1 MYWFGE
7 FRDQSK
13 IFDQE
18 TWLNVSELSQD
29 FSQIPLNDILETLH
43 AFGESCHL
51 GSSFFEKSF
60 NILKEQ
66 NSFSEDE
73 IRKSLLLIPE
83 IFHIDNLKNR
93 IEAELGI
100 GVMDEFKKI
109 DGSFAKMKAY
119 PVGIISHIT
128 AGNVFLSA
136 IDSLVMGLITKN
148 LNIVKLSSSNQHFPM
163 FLAQELKTFDVKK
176 IVANKFA
183 MLTWKGGDEQIENVI
198 KSHSQLIIAWGGEEM
213 IKNYRLNLPL
223 RTKLLE
229 MGPKFSFQLITL
241 KGLEGRNL
249 EKVAEKIVADI
260 LPWNQR
266 ACSAPQNLFIEEGID
281 TSSLLEEIDRV
292 LKVSPKRD
300 GTQKDEFVE
309 IHKEYYR
316 SLYSTLMGKG
326 DFVAGE
332 DYLVHLEENEFPR
345 PSALNRTL
353 IVKKF
358 KNIQELCRKLKT
370 IDYYLQTCSYLVSD
384 EEKKRIFDFLSW
396 SGVKRFSPI
405 GTSSLGMNGTPH
417 DGRFVLGDLVH
428 FVVDETQV
436 VDYGE
441 SYQRND
447 SSLLKNEF
455 ESSTHPHGY
464 IFSSG
469 GTTGEP
475 KYVHFS
481 NEEFSY
487 VSDMLAVNLRRQGV
501 ASGEMVA
508 NLFVAG
514 NLWSSF
520 LAMDRALE
528 KLGAISLA
536 IGGQAPVDNVI
547 NYLMKFRPRVIM
559 GIPSLLVLVA
569 QRMKQ
574 QGLHL
579 KIDKLFYAGE
589 RLFEGRIQLFREVW
603 GVEYFGSAGY
613 ASVDA
618 GVIGYQCQHS
628 QAGEHHLFSQLVK
641 LQVINEEAVV
651 TPIYRDTLNLKNYHT
666 GDAVELIHTPC
677 RCGSADQKF
686 KLLGRTDDLIQ
697 IWSARIRLLEIE
709 TVLARFS
716 LHTYRLEISESS
728 GVEKLT
734 IEIESDDEIKDFD
747 LALYEL
753 NDDLKTSI
761 SFDQFQAR
769 LTIKWKGPG
778 TIQRNERT
786 GKISITKDLRY

>member
-1 MYWFGE
+1 MYWFGD
-7 FRDQSK
+7 FKDQSK
-13 IFDQE
+13 IYDQE
-18 TWLNVSELSQD
+18 TWSSLDELSQAY
-29 FSQIPLNDILETLH
+29 SQTSLNDILEVLH
-43 AFGESCHL
+43 AFGQSCSL
-51 GSSFFEKSF
+51 GSSFFEESF
-60 NILKEQ
+60 NFLREQ
-66 NSFSEDE
+66 NSFSDDE

-83 IFHIDNLKNR
+83 IFHIDNLKVR
-93 IEAELGI
+93 IEAELGM
-100 GVMDEFKKI
+100 GVLDGFKKI
-109 DGSFAKMKAY
+109 DRSFAKMKAF
-119 PVGIISHIT
+119 PVGIIAHIT

-163 FLAQELKTFDVKK
+163 YLAQELKKFDAQGV
-176 IVANKFA
+176 VANKFA
-183 MLTWKGGDEQIENVI
+183 MLTWKGGDEKIEDIV
-198 KSHSQLIIAWGGEEM
+198 KSRSQLIIAWGGEEM
-213 IKNYRLNLPL
+213 IKSYRRNLPL
-223 RTKLLE
+223 KTKLLE
-229 MGPKFSFQLITL
+229 MGPKFSFQLITQE
-241 KGLEGRNL
+241 GLQDKDL
-249 EKVAEKIVADI
+249 DKVAEKIVADI

-266 ACSAPQNLFIEEGID
+266 ACSAPQNLFIQEGID
-281 TSSLLEEIDRV
+281 ARNLLEVMERV
-292 LKVSPKRD
+292 FKASPRRD
-300 GTQKDEFVE
+300 GTQSDEFVE

-316 SLYSTLMGKG
+316 SLYSSLMGEG
-326 DFVAGE
+326 EFITGE
-332 DYLVHLEENEFPR
+332 DYLVHLEKSEFPR

-358 KNIQELCRKLKT
+358 ESVQDLCKKLKS
-370 IDYYLQTCSYLVSD
+370 IDYYLQTCSYIVSD
-384 EEKKRIFDFLSW
+384 NEKSQVLDLLSW
-396 SGVKRFSPI
+396 AGVKRFAPV
-405 GTSSLGMNGTPH
+405 GTSGIGMNGTPH
-417 DGRFVLGDLVH
+417 DGRFVLADLVH
-428 FVVDETQV
+428 FVVDETQI

-447 SSLLKNEF
+447 SSLLKSEF
-455 ESSTHPHGY
+455 DSRPHPHGH

-487 VSDMLAVNLRRQGV
+487 VSDMLAINLGKQGV
-501 ASGEMVA
+501 RAGEVVA

-528 KLGAISLA
+528 KIGAVSLP

-547 NYLMKFRPRVIM
+547 NYLMKFRPKVIM

-569 QRMKQ
+569 ERMKQ
-574 QGLHL
+574 QGLSL

-589 RLFEGRIQLFREVW
+589 RLFEGRVQLFREVW
-603 GVEYFGSAGY
+603 DVDYFGSAGY

-628 QAGEHHLFSQLVK
+628 GPGEHHLFSRLVK
-641 LQVINEEAVV
+641 LEVINGEAVV
-651 TPIYRDTLNLKNYHT
+651 TPEYRNTLNLKNYHT
-666 GDAVELIHTPC
+666 GDAVELIHTNCP
-677 RCGSADQKF
+677 CGSQDQKF

-716 LHTYRLEISESS
+716 LHTYRLEISESE
-728 GVEKLT
+728 GIENLT
-734 IEIESDDEIKDFD
+734 IEIESEHEIKDFD
-747 LALYEL
+747 FALYEL
-753 NDDLKTSI
+753 NDDLKTSL
-761 SFDQFQAR
+761 SFEQFQAR
-769 LTIKWKGPG
+769 LTIKWKRPG

-786 GKISITKDLRY
+786 GKISVTKDLRY

>member
-1 MYWFGE
+1 MYWFGDDK
-7 FRDQSK
+7 DQST
-13 IFDQE
+13 IYDQE
-18 TWLNVSELSQD
+18 IWAGLSELSQEY
-29 FSQIPLNDILETLH
+29 SQTSLNDILETLH
-43 AFGESCHL
+43 AFGQSCRL
-51 GSSFFEKSF
+51 GSSFFEESF
-60 NILKEQ
+60 NILKKQ

-73 IRKSLLLIPE
+73 ITKSLLLIPE
-83 IFHIDNLKNR
+83 IFNVDNLKVR
-93 IEAELGI
+93 IKAELRSDAMNGFMK
-100 GVMDEFKKI
+100 V
-109 DGSFAKMKAY
+109 DGSLAKMKAF
-119 PVGIISHIT
+119 PIGIITHVT

-148 LNIVKLSSSNQHFPM
+148 LNIVKLSSSNHHFPM
-163 FLAQELKTFDVKK
+163 FLAQELRAFDVKK
-176 IVANKFA
+176 VVANKFA
-183 MLTWKGGDEQIENVI
+183 MLTWKGGDEQIENII

-213 IKNYRLNLPL
+213 IRSYRQNLPL
-223 RTKLLE
+223 KTKLLE
-229 MGPKFSFQLITL
+229 MGPKFSFQVITQ
-241 KGLEGRNL
+241 KGLEGKNL
-249 EKVAEKIVADI
+249 DKVAQKIVADI

-266 ACSAPQNLFIEEGID
+266 ACSAPQNLFVQEGVDTKALLHAIEKV
-281 TSSLLEEIDRV
+281 LE
-292 LKVSPKRD
+292 LSPRRD
-300 GTQKDEFVE
+300 GTQRDEFVE

-316 SLYSTLMGKG
+316 SLYSSLMGKG

-353 IVKKF
+353 IVKRF
-358 KNIQELCRKLKT
+358 KNLQDLSKKLKS
-370 IDYYLQTCSYLVSD
+370 IDYYLQTCSYIFSD
-384 EEKKRIFDFLSW
+384 DEKSQALDLLSW
-396 SGVKRFSPI
+396 SGVKRFTPV

-417 DGRFVLGDLVH
+417 DGRFVLADLVH
-428 FVVDETQV
+428 FIVDETQI

-441 SYQRND
+441 AYQRND
-447 SSLLKNEF
+447 SSLLKNDFEF
-455 ESSTHPHGY
+455 RPHPHGY

-487 VSDMLAVNLRRQGV
+487 VSDMLAINLSKQGV
-501 ASGEMVA
+501 VAGDVVA

-528 KLGAISLA
+528 KLGAISLP

-547 NYLMKFRPRVIM
+547 NYLMKFRPKVIM

-569 QRMKQ
+569 EKMKQ
-574 QGLHL
+574 RGLHL
-579 KIDKLFYAGE
+579 KVDKLFYAGE
-589 RLFEGRIQLFREVW
+589 RLFEGRIQLFRDVW
-603 GVEYFGSAGY
+603 NVEYFGSAGY

-628 QAGEHHLFSQLVK
+628 QTGEHHLFSRFVK
-641 LQVINEEAVV
+641 LDLINGEAVV
-651 TPIYRDTLNLKNYHT
+651 TPMYRNTLNLKNYHT
-666 GDAVELIHTPC
+666 GDAIELIHTPC
-677 RCGSADQKF
+677 QCGSDDQKF

-728 GVEKLT
+728 GIENLM
-734 IEIESDDEIKDFD
+734 IEIESQHEIKNFD
-747 LALYEL
+747 YALYEL
-753 NDDLKTSI
+753 NDDLRTSI
-761 SFDQFQAR
+761 SFAEFQAR
-769 LTIKWKGPG
+769 LTIKWREPG
-778 TIQRNERT
+778 SIKRNERT
-786 GKISITKDLRY
+786 GKISVTKDLRC

>member
-1 MYWFGE
+1 MYWFGDDK
-7 FRDQSK
+7 DQST
-13 IFDQE
+13 IYDQE
-18 TWLNVSELSQD
+18 VWSGLSELSQEY
-29 FSQIPLNDILETLH
+29 SQTSLNEILETLH
-43 AFGESCHL
+43 AFGQSCRF
-51 GSSFFEKSF
+51 GSSFFEESF

-73 IRKSLLLIPE
+73 IRKSLMLIPE
-83 IFHIDNLKNR
+83 IFNIDNLKVR
-93 IEAELGI
+93 IKAELRSDAMNGF
-100 GVMDEFKKI
+100 MKI
-109 DGSFAKMKAY
+109 DGSLAKMKAF
-119 PVGIISHIT
+119 PIGIITHVT

-148 LNIVKLSSSNQHFPM
+148 LNIVKLSSSNQDFPM
-163 FLAQELKTFDVKK
+163 FLAQELRAFDVKK
-176 IVANKFA
+176 VVANKFA
-183 MLTWKGGDEQIENVI
+183 MLTWKGGDEQIENII

-213 IKNYRLNLPL
+213 IRSYRQNLPL
-223 RTKLLE
+223 KTKLLE
-229 MGPKFSFQLITL
+229 MGPKFSFQVITL
-241 KGLEGRNL
+241 KGLEGKCL
-249 EKVAEKIVADI
+249 DKVAQQIVADI

-266 ACSAPQNLFIEEGID
+266 ACSAPQNLFVQEGVDTKALLQAIEKV
-281 TSSLLEEIDRV
+281 LE
-292 LKVSPKRD
+292 LSPRRD
-300 GTQKDEFVE
+300 GTQRDEFVE

-316 SLYSTLMGKG
+316 SLYSSLMGKG

-353 IVKKF
+353 IVKRF
-358 KNIQELCRKLKT
+358 KNVQDLSQKLKS
-370 IDYYLQTCSYLVSD
+370 IDYYLQTCSYIFSD
-384 EEKKRIFDFLSW
+384 DEKSQALDILSW
-396 SGVKRFSPI
+396 SGVKRFTPV

-417 DGRFVLGDLVH
+417 DGRFVLADLVH
-428 FVVDETQV
+428 FVVDETQI

-441 SYQRND
+441 AYQRND
-447 SSLLKNEF
+447 SSLLKNDF
-455 ESSTHPHGY
+455 ESRPHPHGH

-481 NEEFSY
+481 SEEFSY
-487 VSDMLAVNLRRQGV
+487 VSDMLAMNLSKQGV
-501 ASGEMVA
+501 VAGDIVA

-528 KLGAISLA
+528 KLGAISLP

-547 NYLMKFRPRVIM
+547 NYLLKFRPKVIM

-569 QRMKQ
+569 EKMKQ
-574 QGLHL
+574 RGLHL
-579 KIDKLFYAGE
+579 KVDKLFYAGE
-589 RLFEGRIQLFREVW
+589 RLFEGRIQLFRDVW
-603 GVEYFGSAGY
+603 NVEYFGSAGY

-628 QAGEHHLFSQLVK
+628 QIGEHHLFSRFVK
-641 LQVINEEAVV
+641 LDLINGEAVV
-651 TPIYRDTLNLKNYHT
+651 TPMYRNTLNLKNYHT
-666 GDAVELIHTPC
+666 GDAIELIHTPC
-677 RCGSADQKF
+677 QCGSDDQKF

-728 GVEKLT
+728 GIENLM
-734 IEIESDDEIKDFD
+734 IEIESEHEIKDFD
-747 LALYEL
+747 YALYEL
-753 NDDLKTSI
+753 NDDLRTSI
-761 SFDQFQAR
+761 SFAEFQAR
-769 LTIKWKGPG
+769 LTIKWREPG
-778 TIQRNERT
+778 SIKRNERT
-786 GKISITKDLRY
+786 GKISVTKDLRC